1 LNGHWQLKVVGLEE
15 FCVGDVLQKVIML
28 GIKSILQSLRSHD
41 FQNTYKAYALGYKL
55 STLLPEEDE

>member
-1 LNGHWQLKVVGLEE
+1 MGLEE
-15 FCVGDVLQKVIML
+15 FCVSDVLQTFIML